1 MGFYSFVNIPSYF
14 AQVECFGGTVPISR
28 LLQAELWDWEQHYM
42 CCSPGVRSPPS
53 SGKGCSA
60 APVVCQW
67 KRCTPNADDIEHV
80 NLIYT

>member
-1 MGFYSFVNIPSYF
+1 
-14 AQVECFGGTVPISR
+14 
-28 LLQAELWDWEQHYM
+28 M
-42 CCSPGVRSPPS
+42 CCGPGVRSPPS